1 MGNAH
6 FEAVTSISECPL
18 SNMNDCL
25 FASGSYDGT
34 LKIWSLHET
43 EALYSM
49 ETSNRKIC
57 SLVWDSGAKFIFI
70 VRD

>member
-6 FEAVTSISECPL
+6 FEAVTSISEYPL

-34 LKIWSLHET
+34 LKIWSLYET